1 MLLDWI
7 EWFQLLLYWPFD
19 PAFYISAGSGGR
31 QFHDAYFTGQRYYYN
46 FKIGRTLNQQL
57 KHDQIIV
64 FDRRMETA
72 HTLLDEIKELG
83 IFNRFEN
90 RNLLIKRLIG
100 LPGDIISIK
109 DGQVYRN
116 GVILDEPYL
125 TAGNGPGM
133 NDTYLVPED
142 HIFVLGDNRNNSLDS
157 RIIGYIPIKNIKG
170 TMAVDISILLRETKL
185 SANNK

>member
-1 MLLDWI
+1 MVSIAVILAILI
-7 EWFQLLLYWPFD
+7 QLFIFQPVRVEGNSMTPTLQD
-19 PAFYISAGSGGR
+19 SDIIIIS
-31 QFHDAYFTGQRYYYN
+31 
-46 FKIGRTLNQQL
+46 KIGRTLNQQL

-64 FDRRMETA
+64 FDRRMGAA

-157 RIIGYIPIKNIKG
+157 WIIGYIPIKNIKG
-170 TMAVDISILLRETKL
+170 TMAVDISSLLRETKL